1 MNAVV
6 VGVDGSDES
15 LHAVRWAA
23 AEAAWRG
30 VALRIVTAVG
40 RRHVRDSQ
48 AAAESG
54 GGPPGPHQTLRT
66 AAQAAREVSARLDVH
81 EEALGDGPV
90 RALLGAAEGAP
101 VLALGSR
108 ALGPV
113 AGFFLGSVGLSVTAH
128 ATMPVVS
135 VRHPDAGS
143 RSTAA
148 PVVVG
153 VDLKQS
159 CGPLLDFAF
168 ETADRRGAVLRAAH
182 AWSVRALYSYPS
194 ALPDPAVVIR
204 AGDRVEAELDRAL
217 MPWRRR
223 FPHVEVEAELA
234 MGPGAPFLVESSKE
248 AGLLV
253 VGRRLRGHPFPT
265 RIGPVT
271 HAALHHAACPV
282 AVVPYE

>member
-1 MNAVV
+1 MNTVV

-15 LHAVRWAA
+15 LNAVRWAA

-40 RRHVRDSQ
+40 RRHVPDFP
-48 AAAESG
+48 AAETG
-54 GGPPGPHQTLRT
+54 GEGPGPHQTLRA

-90 RALLGAAEGAP
+90 RALLGAADGAP

-113 AGFFLGSVGLSVTAH
+113 AGFFLGSVGLSVIAH
-128 ATMPVVS
+128 ATMPVVA
-135 VRHPDAGS
+135 VRHPDARS
-143 RSTAA
+143 RSTTA
-148 PVVVG
+148 PVIVG
-153 VDLKQS
+153 VDPKQS
-159 CGPLLDFAF
+159 HGPLLDFAF

-204 AGDRVEAELDRAL
+204 AGDRAEAELDRTL

-248 AGLLV
+248 ASLLV